1 MVALKIEDIKTCT
14 AKLFLGEEF
23 DSFLVREAKIVTF
36 NSFHIDGHIRKGYYT
51 SQELEENQME
61 SLSFWKTLRPF
72 CFSLIKG
79 KRLPESFHI
88 TLQMPKA
95 GIGQFLESSGLS
107 VPQETIQTLCMNI
120 RYEEGEMSV
129 VTATS
134 LAVFTLDKSMD
145 LEWDQFIQ
153 EFLKQKGIAFT
164 KE

>member
-23 DSFLVREAKIVTF
+23 DSFLIREAKIVTF

-61 SLSFWKTLRPF
+61 SLSCWKALRPF

-88 TLQMPKA
+88 TLQMPKR

-107 VPQETIQTLCMNI
+107 AFQENVQALCMDI
-120 RYEEGEMSV
+120 RYEEGKMWV
-129 VTATS
+129 VTGVS
-134 LAVFTLDKSMD
+134 MAVFTLDKSID
-145 LEWDQFIQ
+145 LEWDRFVQ
-153 EFLKQKGIAFT
+153 EFLKQKEIAFI